1 MKRVP
6 EPELMDEPDQA
17 RAYAEA
23 DFDQPNALFVDTFT
37 RCFPDFN
44 CGRVLDVGCG
54 PADIPIRFAGLFP
67 ELNVVAV
74 DGAQSM
80 ISLADRAIE
89 RAGMS
94 TRIRALCWRIGQE
107 PGPGVIQGRFDGVI
121 SNSLL
126 HHLDEPDRLW
136 RAISKYAKIQAPVL
150 VMDLR
155 RPRSQNAAREIV
167 EEYSGN
173 EPEILKRDFYHS
185 LLAAYREDE
194 VREQLI
200 AAGLSYFN
208 VERISDRHLVA
219 YGRLSA
225 G

>member
-23 DFDQPNALFVDTFT
+23 DFDQPNALFVDTFI
-37 RCFPDFN
+37 RCFPDFDR
-44 CGRVLDVGCG
+44 GRLLDIGCG
-54 PADIPIRFAGLFP
+54 PADIPIRFASLFP
-67 ELNVVAV
+67 QLNVVAV
-74 DGAQSM
+74 DGASSM
-80 ISLADRAIE
+80 LKLANRAIE

-94 TRIRALCWRIGQE
+94 TRIRTVCWRIGQQ
-107 PGPGVIQGRFDGVI
+107 PGPGVLQGLFDGVI

-126 HHLDEPDRLW
+126 HHLNRPESLW
-136 RAISKYAKIQAPVL
+136 RAIARHAEIRAPVM

-155 RPRSQNAAREIV
+155 RPRSENSANEIV

-194 VREQLI
+194 VREQLF
-200 AAGLSYFN
+200 AAGLSHFN

-219 YGRLSA
+219 YGRLSD

>member
-6 EPELMDEPDQA
+6 EPELMDDPGQA

-23 DFDQPNALFVDTFT
+23 DFDQPNALFVDMFV

-44 CGRVLDVGCG
+44 RGCILDFGCG

-67 ELNVVAV
+67 QLELVAV

-80 ISLADRAIE
+80 IALADCAIE

-94 TRIRALCWRIGQE
+94 TRIRTLRWRIGQKPV
-107 PGPGVIQGRFDGVI
+107 PGGLERRFDAVI

-126 HHLDEPDRLW
+126 HHLDDPGALW
-136 RAISKYAKIQAPVL
+136 RAVSKFARIHAPVL
-150 VMDLR
+150 VMDLI
-155 RPRSQNAAREIV
+155 RPQSREAANEIV
-167 EEYSGN
+167 EEYSGS
-173 EPEILKRDFYHS
+173 EPEILRRDFYHS

-194 VREQLI
+194 VREQLV
-200 AAGLSYFN
+200 AAGLSHFR
-208 VERISDRHLVA
+208 VERISDRHLAA
-219 YGRLSA
+219 YGRLPA
-225 G
+225 D

>member
-23 DFDQPNALFVDTFT
+23 DFEQPNALFVDTFV
-37 RCFPDFN
+37 RCFPNFN
-44 CGRVLDVGCG
+44 RGRLLDVGCG
-54 PADIPIRFAGLFP
+54 PADIPIRFARLYP
-67 ELNVVAV
+67 ALNVVAV

-80 ISLADRAIE
+80 ITLADRAIE
-89 RAGMS
+89 RAGMA
-94 TRIRALCWRIGQE
+94 TRISTLCWRIGQQ
-107 PGPGVIQGRFDGVI
+107 PGPGVNQGPFDAVI

-126 HHLDEPDRLW
+126 HHLNAPETLW
-136 RAISKYAKIQAPVL
+136 RAISLYAKIHAPVL

-155 RPRSQNAAREIV
+155 RPRSQHAANQIV
-167 EEYSGN
+167 EQYSGN

-194 VREQLI
+194 VQEQLI
-200 AAGLSYFN
+200 AAGLSHFN
-208 VERISDRHLVA
+208 VGRISDRHLAVH
-219 YGRLSA
+219 GRLSA

>member
-1 MKRVP
+1 MKRIP

-23 DFDQPNALFVDTFT
+23 DFDQPNSLFVDTFL

-44 CGRVLDVGCG
+44 CGRLLDVGCG
-54 PADIPIRFAGLFP
+54 PADIPIRLAGLFP
-67 ELNVVAV
+67 ALHVVAV

-80 ISLADRAIE
+80 IALADRAIA

-94 TRIRALCWRIGQE
+94 TRIRTLCCRIGRE
-107 PGPGVIQGRFDGVI
+107 SGPGVIEGLFDVVI

-126 HHLDEPDRLW
+126 HHLDEPAALW
-136 RAISKYAKIQAPVL
+136 HAISKYAKLHAPVL

-155 RPRSQNAAREIV
+155 RPRSLTAANDIV

-194 VREQLI
+194 VREQLV
-200 AAGLSYFN
+200 AAGLSHFN

-219 YGRLSA
+219 YGRLSD

>member
-6 EPELMDEPDQA
+6 EPELMDEFDQA

-23 DFDQPNALFVDTFT
+23 DFDQPNALFVDTFV

-44 CGRVLDVGCG
+44 RGCLLDIGCG
-54 PADIPIRFAGLFP
+54 PADIPIRLAGLFP
-67 ELNVVAV
+67 ALSVVAV
-74 DGAQSM
+74 DGAQAM
-80 ISLADRAIE
+80 ITLADRAIE

-94 TRIRALCWRIGQE
+94 ARISTLCWRIGRE
-107 PGPGVIQGRFDGVI
+107 PGSGVVPGIFDGAI

-126 HHLDEPDRLW
+126 HHLEQPETLW
-136 RAISKYAKIQAPVL
+136 RSIAKYAKTHAPVL

-155 RPRSQNAAREIV
+155 RPRSENAAHEIV
-167 EEYSGN
+167 EEYSGD

-200 AAGLSYFN
+200 AAGLSHFN
-208 VERISDRHLVA
+208 VERISDRHLAA

>member
-1 MKRVP
+1 MKRIP

-23 DFDQPNALFVDTFT
+23 DFDQPNALFVETFT

-44 CGRVLDVGCG
+44 RGRLLDVGCG

-67 ELNVVAV
+67 EINVVAV

-80 ISLADRAIE
+80 ISHADRAIE
-89 RAGMS
+89 RAGMAA
-94 TRIRALCWRIGQE
+94 RIRTICWRVGRE
-107 PGPGVIQGRFDGVI
+107 YGPAAIHGRVDGVI

-126 HHLDEPDRLW
+126 HHLDEPAALW
-136 RAISKYAKIQAPVL
+136 RAISRYAKFQAPVL

-155 RPRSQNAAREIV
+155 RPRSHNAAEDIV
-167 EEYSGN
+167 AQYSGN

-200 AAGLSYFN
+200 AAGLPHFS
-208 VERISDRHLVA
+208 VEQISDRHLVA

>member
-1 MKRVP
+1 M
-6 EPELMDEPDQA
+6 
-17 RAYAEA
+17 
-23 DFDQPNALFVDTFT
+23 
-37 RCFPDFN
+37 
-44 CGRVLDVGCG
+44 
-54 PADIPIRFAGLFP
+54 
-67 ELNVVAV
+67 
-74 DGAQSM
+74 
-80 ISLADRAIE
+80 
-89 RAGMS
+89 
-94 TRIRALCWRIGQE
+94 
-107 PGPGVIQGRFDGVI
+107 IQGQFAGVI

-126 HHLDEPDRLW
+126 HHLDEPATLW
-136 RAISKYAKIQAPVL
+136 RAISTFAKIHAPVL

-155 RPRSQNAAREIV
+155 RPLSRNAANEIV
-167 EEYSGN
+167 EQYSGN

-219 YGRLSA
+219 YGRISA